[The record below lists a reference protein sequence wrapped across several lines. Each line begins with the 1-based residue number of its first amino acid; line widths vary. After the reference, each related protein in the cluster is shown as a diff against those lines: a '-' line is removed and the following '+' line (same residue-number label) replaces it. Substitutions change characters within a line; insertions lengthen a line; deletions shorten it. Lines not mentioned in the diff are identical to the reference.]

1 MPLRVIAF
9 LLAILMAAG
18 VACPTALAAASDVA
32 GLVDDGAADPEPAVV
47 TPSVEMV
54 VPARRELRQIVAP
67 PDEPVGRLH
76 RTWVFR
82 PPRSFASR

>member
-9 LLAILMAAG
+9 LVAILMAVG
-18 VACPTALAAASDVA
+18 VACPAALAAATDVA

-47 TPSVEMV
+47 TPSVEVV

-76 RTWVFR
+76 RAWVFR
-82 PPRSFASR
+82 PPRGFASR

>member
-9 LLAILMAAG
+9 LLAMLMAAG
-18 VACPTALAAASDVA
+18 VACPALAAAADVA

-47 TPSVEMV
+47 TPAVEVV

-67 PDEPVGRLH
+67 PDELMGRLH
-76 RTWVFR
+76 RAWVFR
-82 PPRSFASR
+82 PPRGFASR